1 MLIKANC
8 KSILDRDV
16 RCTVLIVIQSHGV
29 LCCIIVARVTLD
41 VALSFTIN
49 FFPTNSTLINQNT
62 YIILNASYK
71 GIRFEFDRKNNKAQ
85 RWFSYF
91 QIDYNY

>member
-8 KSILDRDV
+8 KLILARDV
-16 RCTVLIVIQSHGV
+16 RCTDLIVIQSHGV

-85 RWFSYF
+85 PWFSYF